1 MLSKRPQAPNSKL
14 WQCRLLRGSPAMA
27 SESDTESLRR
37 EDLNAA
43 RWSLADVDVNAVEPK
58 LLHSAASAAAQISA
72 LASAALVPRAACL
85 VLWDFLL
92 SDERKSLVA
101 CCRESDSWCLRN
113 AQDRR
118 LEPKRRRELAGE
130 PEPLPAPATPDPIPA
145 LLQLIER
152 KVDRLAN
159 DLQRTTTFFAN
170 RQSLLDSRLS
180 QLCLQLDAIREQV
193 FVRQTAVSLQPDLR
207 DVFDL
212 NCPPHV
218 AEQALQNSSVLI
230 GAVRYHES
238 RLDSVVNILD
248 EVQAALS
255 RR

>member
-1 MLSKRPQAPNSKL
+1 MQPST
-14 WQCRLLRGSPAMA
+14 GSPAMA

-37 EDLNAA
+37 EDLHAT
-43 RWSLADVDVNAVEPK
+43 RWSLADVGVNAAEPEF
-58 LLHSAASAAAQISA
+58 LRSAASSVARISA

-85 VLWDFLL
+85 ALWDFLL

-113 AQDRR
+113 AKDRR
-118 LEPKRRRELAGE
+118 LQPKRRREVSGE
-130 PEPLPAPATPDPIPA
+130 PQPLPAPATPDPVPA
-145 LLQLIER
+145 LLRVIER
-152 KVDRLAN
+152 QVDRLAN

-193 FVRQTAVSLQPDLR
+193 FVQPTAVPLQPNLR
-207 DVFDL
+207 EVFDL

-218 AEQALQNSSVLI
+218 AEQALQNSSVLL

-238 RLDSVVNILD
+238 RLDSVVDILD
-248 EVQAALS
+248 EVQAAL
-255 RR
+255 RRR

>member
-1 MLSKRPQAPNSKL
+1 
-14 WQCRLLRGSPAMA
+14 MA

-43 RWSLADVDVNAVEPK
+43 RWSLADVAVNAVEPK
-58 LLHSAASAAAQISA
+58 FLRSAASAAARISA
-72 LASAALVPRAACL
+72 LASAALVSRAACL
-85 VLWDFLL
+85 ALWDFLL
-92 SDERKSLVA
+92 ADERKSLVA

-118 LEPKRRRELAGE
+118 LVPKRRREVSGE
-130 PEPLPAPATPDPIPA
+130 PEPLPAPATPDPVPA

-212 NCPPHV
+212 HCPPHV
-218 AEQALQNSSVLI
+218 AEQALQNSSVLL